1 MSVGDVHE
9 PIGSS
14 WRGYSIFGFGL
25 DFAEGAYVSMK
36 KGSSWQEGES
46 KLEALEGGVPYV
58 PLALIKLTIVWKPLS
73 QVSFKFGSPASV
85 ASATVKK
92 AGSLRHVGK
101 LDVLESR
108 PIEISDHVGWFLHM
122 KAFKKRTLPL
132 FDKSVVSRSV
142 HLFCSTSD
150 RYFVFQSSIQ
160 PRLDKYHGLVF
171 EHAAKS
177 LRCHELK
184 PYQPTP

>member
-25 DFAEGAYVSMK
+25 DFAQGAYVSME
-36 KGSSWQEGES
+36 KGSSWEEGES
-46 KLEALEGGVPYV
+46 KLEALEGGAPYV
-58 PLALIKLTIVWKPLS
+58 PLALISLMIVWKPLG
-73 QVSFKFGSPASV
+73 QVSSKFSSPASI
-85 ASATVKK
+85 AAATVKK
-92 AGSLRHVGK
+92 AGSLEHLGS

-108 PIEISDHVGWFLHM
+108 PIEISDHLGWFLHM
-122 KAFKKRTLPL
+122 KAIKKRALPL

-142 HLFCSTSD
+142 HLYCPESA

-160 PRLDKYHGLVF
+160 PRLDKFHGLVF
-171 EHAAKS
+171 ERAAKS

-184 PYQPTP
+184 PYEPGP